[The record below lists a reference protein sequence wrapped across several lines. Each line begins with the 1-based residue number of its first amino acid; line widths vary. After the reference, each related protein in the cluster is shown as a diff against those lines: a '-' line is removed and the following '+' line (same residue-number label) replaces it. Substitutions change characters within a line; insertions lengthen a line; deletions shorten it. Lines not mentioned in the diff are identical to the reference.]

1 MSYTLECS
9 IPADHPALAGH
20 FPGNPVVP
28 GVVILEEVVLAVG
41 AWRGDCRVAGVPL
54 AKFIAPLQPERTFAI
69 KLSGDERRV
78 RFECVQQGEM
88 FARGEL
94 SVKIAGVVQSPIL
107 SIF

>member
-1 MSYTLECS
+1 MSYTLERS

-28 GVVILEEVVLAVG
+28 GVVILEEVVLAVSV
-41 AWRGDCRVAGVPL
+41 WRGDCRVVGVPL
-54 AKFIAPLQPERTFAI
+54 LKVMAPLQPGRAFTI

-94 SVKIAGVVQSPIL
+94 TVMNVNLATDHP
-107 SIF
+107 